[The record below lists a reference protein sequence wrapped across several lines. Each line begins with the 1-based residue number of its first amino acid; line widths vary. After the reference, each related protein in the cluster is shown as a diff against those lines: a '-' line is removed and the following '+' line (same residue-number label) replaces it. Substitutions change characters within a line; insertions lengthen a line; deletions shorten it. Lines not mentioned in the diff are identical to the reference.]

1 MTCVMTDPGTGAIW
15 LSTTRRPFRAEAHG
29 HQVTFEFDKSGV
41 VINRGRVQIDGK
53 QVDERAVFYGESK
66 ISGRIDDRDFEVRF
80 ASGIAGQLK
89 HVELRVAGE
98 EIPLVEDQT

>member
-1 MTCVMTDPGTGAIW
+1 MAIYD
-15 LSTTRRPFRAEAHG
+15 TKTFRAEAHG